1 MRDRKLLILFLITLV
16 FGFIVIGW
24 YFFKATNQADP
35 TLALPTNPFGTAE
48 DVVRGSEFVTG
59 TVNPDGSENT
69 SERIPA
75 SERVFAEVWNKPVG
89 GHAFVTRDV
98 FVEVITTATSSNS
111 TTTTTTSRAVKQ
123 TVEYLL
129 FVDRITGYIYG
140 YDPADGAV
148 FQITNTT
155 TPGIY
160 DAYITKNGTEVY
172 MRSLD
177 EDEITIRTLVATIP
191 SFIKGAD
198 PQALTN
204 LRSLQSNVSSFAVSE
219 SSNLVSYVVPTTLGS
234 SIYSTNAKGV
244 SSVSSSPFKEWFVI
258 YGGETPYI
266 TTKPSAY
273 LEGNTLSL
281 PNQNYI
287 LGNKTG
293 LMTTPHKDGDIF
305 LASMWS
311 RAGLATFVFSKKT
324 GTQTILDQR
333 TLAPKCAW
341 GYQTKVICGVPT
353 TIPTTQD
360 GLPDEWFRGNVS
372 FSDNFYL
379 MEGDQGP
386 DEAGGSTLIFALN
399 EQAGQPFD
407 VIKPV
412 INKNSTSLSFVN
424 KRNGTLWFI
433 YLSRLNIEG

>member
-16 FGFIVIGW
+16 FGFSVIGW
-24 YFFKATNQADP
+24 YFFKATNKADP
-35 TLALPTNPFGTAE
+35 TLAVPTDPFGSAE

-59 TVNPDGSENT
+59 GNNPDGSENT

-75 SERVFAEVWNKPVG
+75 SERVFAEVWDKPVG
-89 GHAFVTRDV
+89 GHAFVTREV
-98 FVEVITTATSSNS
+98 FIEVFSTSTPAGS
-111 TTTTTTSRAVKQ
+111 TSTVTTSRAVKQ

-129 FVDRITGYIYG
+129 FVDRITGYLYG
-140 YDPADGAV
+140 YDPLDGAV

-172 MRSLD
+172 MRSLA
-177 EDEITIRTLVATIP
+177 EDEITIQTLVATIP

-198 PQALTN
+198 AQALTN
-204 LRSLQSNVSSFAVSE
+204 IRSLQSNVSSFAVSE
-219 SSNLVSYVVPTTLGS
+219 TSNLVSYVVPTSLGS

-244 SSVSSSPFKEWFVI
+244 TSVSNSPFKEWSVL

-281 PNQNYI
+281 PNQNFA

-293 LMTTPHKDGDIF
+293 LMTLPHKDGDLF

-311 RAGLATFVFSKKT
+311 RAGLAAFVFSKKT
-324 GTQTILDQR
+324 GAQTILDER
-333 TLAPKCAW
+333 TLASKCAW
-341 GYQTKVICGVPT
+341 GYQTKIICGVPT
-353 TIPTTQD
+353 TIPSTQD
-360 GLPDEWFRGNVS
+360 GLPDEWFRGSVS

-379 MEGDQGP
+379 VEGDQGA
-386 DEAGGSTLIFALN
+386 DEVGGSTLIFALN

-412 INKNSTSLSFVN
+412 VNKNSTSLSFVN
-424 KRNGTLWFI
+424 KRNGSLWFL
-433 YLSRLNIEG
+433 YLSRLPIEE